1 MLIINKIKNLFS
13 RIKKRLVGKLC
24 TCKDKVI
31 PKKSKRGRPKKTSK
45 V

>member
-24 TCKDKVI
+24 ACKDKVI

>member
-24 TCKDKVI
+24 ACKDKVI
-31 PKKSKRGRPKKTSK
+31 PKKNKRGRPKKSS
-45 V
+45 

>member
-24 TCKDKVI
+24 ACKDKVI
-31 PKKSKRGRPKKTSK
+31 PKKRKRGRPKKSG
-45 V
+45 

>member
-24 TCKDKVI
+24 ACKDKVI
-31 PKKSKRGRPKKTSK
+31 PKKSKRGRPKKSG
-45 V
+45 